1 VVTGGGLS
9 LEESSWVSCRTG
21 FFLSVRVLSRL
32 FRRLLLQAL
41 RVAFEAGKLQFFGV
55 LKPLR
60 PVLVRAVLDKTA
72 QAKPCPPDPRCVGT
86 DEYNGFFGFGQV
98 DAYAAVSAF
107 GFDE

>member
-1 VVTGGGLS
+1 
-9 LEESSWVSCRTG
+9 
-21 FFLSVRVLSRL
+21 
-32 FRRLLLQAL
+32 
-41 RVAFEAGKLQFFGV
+41 
-55 LKPLR
+55 
-60 PVLVRAVLDKTA
+60 VRAVLDKTA